1 MSVVLALQTKNIIG
15 DDVAY
20 FDILFPYIF
29 LNYVDF
35 SFSSSGHRR
44 KISHTSH
51 YRKHLKDLEL

>member
-35 SFSSSGHRR
+35 SFYTGFTNSYNFTKS
-44 KISHTSH
+44 
-51 YRKHLKDLEL
+51 